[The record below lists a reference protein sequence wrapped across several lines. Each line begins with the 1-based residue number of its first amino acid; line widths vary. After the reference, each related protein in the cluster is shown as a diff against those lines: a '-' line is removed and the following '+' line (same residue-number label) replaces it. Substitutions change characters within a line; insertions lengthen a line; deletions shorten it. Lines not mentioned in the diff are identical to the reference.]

1 MVKIRLTRTGRK
13 NAPSFRIIVI
23 DSRSKR
29 DGMYIEKLGYYNPT
43 ENDKNVVYSKERYDH
58 WLSVG
63 AQPSDAVKKL
73 VSGKYVFKKTRG
85 KKEEPAAEAP
95 AEPKTEAPATET
107 AAA

>member
-13 NAPSFRIIVI
+13 NAPSYRIIVI
-23 DSRSKR
+23 DSKSKR

-43 ENDKNVVYSKERYDH
+43 EDPKKVVCTKERYDY

-73 VSGKYVFKKTRG
+73 ISGKYVFKKT
-85 KKEEPAAEAP
+85 KDNKNLEEVAP
-95 AEPKTEAPATET
+95 AETPV
-107 AAA
+107 AA